1 MTNSNKIFTRE
12 EIAKMTPKEFEQN
25 EQAIM
30 EQMKNGQIK
39 SEANII
45 DYENYKN
52 PQSGKS
58 RVFTREDI
66 QKMTT
71 DEYSK
76 YEKEINSQIKTIGLP
91 YEKDL
96 PKKTLTYKK
105 EKSKNYSSASKDGKW
120 VTINGNH
127 VLID

>member
-1 MTNSNKIFTRE
+1 
-12 EIAKMTPKEFEQN
+12 
-25 EQAIM
+25 M